1 MRSHRLT
8 IIAVVAFLYCVLAGV
23 VPVISQSKDD
33 LEKLLLAEVARMPA
47 RVGVYV
53 KSLNTGEEVAIRS
66 DEIFSSQSTRKI
78 PIMILAFQSA
88 EEGTLN
94 LSERVEIRRSD
105 FRTGTGVLQYHD
117 PGTSVTV
124 RDLITEMIITSDNTA
139 TGMVIGKLGGR
150 DRVNQWLSNNR
161 YVTRTTWG
169 TIEGSR
175 RMFESL
181 GRPFLNLTDEEITG
195 LEYLRSNNPV
205 FDRYSDLFTGAR
217 KSLVDGVAQNAAKLR
232 ESVQGR
238 RSDDENYWT
247 GRTSPREIGKFLE
260 SIERGTAVSAKRSTE
275 MKNIL
280 LRQQLGARRI
290 PHYLTVPVAHKTGD
304 GSDVANDVGIVYAR
318 SGPIVISFFTMGITG
333 PYAETEDQ
341 IGRISRMIVDYFDG
355 TQKF

>member
-1 MRSHRLT
+1 MRSYRLT
-8 IIAVVAFLYCVLAGV
+8 VIAVVAFLSCDLAGV
-23 VPVISQSKDD
+23 VPVISQSKDG
-33 LEKLLLAEVARMPA
+33 LERLLLAEVARLPA

-53 KSLNTGEEVAIRS
+53 KSLNTGEEVAIRA

-117 PGTSVTV
+117 PGTSVSV

-150 DRVNQWLSNNR
+150 DRVNQWLSHNKF
-161 YVTRTTWG
+161 VTRTTWG

-181 GRPFLNLTDEEITG
+181 GPPFLNLTDEEITG
-195 LEYLRSNNPV
+195 LEYFRSNNPV
-205 FDRYSDLFTGAR
+205 FDRYADLFTGSR
-217 KSLVDGVAQNAAKLR
+217 KSLVDGVGQNATKLR

-260 SIERGTAVSAKRSTE
+260 SIERGTAVSAKRSIE

-304 GSDVANDVGIVYAR
+304 GADVANDAGIVDAR